1 MTMSGEDAGTSGVRR
16 FEVFTGAG
24 QRREWSPEVKA
35 AIVAES
41 CSGLESISAVAR
53 RHGLAAS
60 QLFGWRRQLRKQLE
74 EQGLALPMAQAPLFV
89 PAVIE
94 PASSSAPTP
103 ERKRSCRRRGSP
115 GSAIELEID
124 GIAVK
129 IARGADTGLITAVID
144 ALKASR

>member
-1 MTMSGEDAGTSGVRR
+1 MMMSGDDAGTSGVRR
-16 FEVFTGAG
+16 LEVFTGVG
-24 QRREWSPEVKA
+24 KRREWSPEAKA
-35 AIVAES
+35 AIVGES
-41 CSGLESISAVAR
+41 YSGLESVSAVAR
-53 RHGLAAS
+53 RHGLATS

-74 EQGLALPMAQAPLFV
+74 DQGLALAQAPSFV
-89 PAVIE
+89 PAMIE
-94 PASSSAPTP
+94 PALPGASAPGA
-103 ERKRSCRRRGSP
+103 KRSRRQRRSS